1 MLFIVYATIWF
12 TENAQ
17 RMIEAIASLPDIRLG
32 VISQEP
38 SHQLPAPIR
47 GKVHAHWQVSDALNP
62 QQLAHATGSMSAS
75 LGLPVHRLFGAVEQ
89 LQEPLAEAR
98 ELLGIEGMKADIVRN
113 FRDKAR
119 MKALFRRA
127 GVPCARHRPVR
138 DEIDAWIFA
147 NEVGFPVVIKPL
159 AGAGT
164 QATFMVENRERLHA
178 VLQIIAPAPGRE
190 AVIEEFIVGDEFS
203 FETISIAGRP
213 IWHSLTH
220 YLPNPLDAMRNSWIQ
235 WCVLLPREVDD
246 PRYDDIRE
254 IGRQAVAALGMETGL
269 THAEWFRRR
278 DGSIAISEI
287 AARPPGAQITTLI
300 ARSTDTDFVA
310 NWAKLMIY
318 GNFDP
323 PERKYAVG
331 AAFLR
336 GQGRGR
342 VRAVHGW
349 EQANQ
354 ELGGLIT
361 DLHLPHIGQP
371 ASASYEGEGYVI
383 LRHPETAV
391 VQAALQRLVSI
402 VRVELS

>member
-1 MLFIVYATIWF
+1 MFFVVYATIWF
-12 TENAQ
+12 TENGQ

-32 VISQEP
+32 IISQEP
-38 SHQLPAPIR
+38 LHQLSTPIR
-47 GKVHAHWQVSDALNP
+47 EKIHAHWQVSDVLNS
-62 QQLAHATGSMSAS
+62 QQLAHATGSMSAA

-98 ELLGIEGMKADIVRN
+98 ALLGIEGMKAEVVRN

-119 MKALFRRA
+119 MKAIFRRD

-138 DEIDAWIFA
+138 DDIDAWIFA
-147 NEVGFPVVIKPL
+147 REVGFPLVIKPL

-164 QATFMVENRERLHA
+164 QATFLVENSEKLHS
-178 VLQIIAPAPGRE
+178 VLQVIAPAPGRE

-220 YLPNPLDAMRNSWIQ
+220 YLPNPLDAMRNPWIQ

-310 NWAKLMIY
+310 NWARLMIY
-318 GNFDP
+318 GTFDP

-331 AAFLR
+331 AGFLR

-342 VRAVHGW
+342 VRAIHGW
-349 EQANQ
+349 EQANH
-354 ELGGLIT
+354 ELGSLIT
-361 DLHLPHIGQP
+361 DCHLPYIGQP

-402 VRVELS
+402 VRVELG